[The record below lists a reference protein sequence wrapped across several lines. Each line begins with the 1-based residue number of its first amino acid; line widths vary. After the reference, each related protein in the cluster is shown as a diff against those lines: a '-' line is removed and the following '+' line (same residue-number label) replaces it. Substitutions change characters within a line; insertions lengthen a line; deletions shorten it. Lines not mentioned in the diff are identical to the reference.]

1 MKYTW
6 ACIFEIK
13 KSTLMRANCLTMHI
27 NATKQFRTLSEGCYI
42 QVKQM
47 QDRGQQKIITLKRIW
62 TGHQQEHR
70 PWNLQWPKELR
81 NYNQEL

>member
-1 MKYTW
+1 
-6 ACIFEIK
+6 
-13 KSTLMRANCLTMHI
+13 MRANCLTMHI

-70 PWNLQWPKELR
+70 P
-81 NYNQEL
+81 